1 MASAMSLTVIL
12 YLFTFKIII
21 MTRALLFDIEVYD
34 RAPLYA
40 MKKNELLDLAM
51 EGGDNTMVLYLE
63 ELQELINDDT
73 INVNAWWTFFI

>member
-1 MASAMSLTVIL
+1 
-12 YLFTFKIII
+12 

-40 MKKNELLDLAM
+40 MEKNELLDLAM

-73 INVNAWWTFFI
+73 INVNAWWVFFI